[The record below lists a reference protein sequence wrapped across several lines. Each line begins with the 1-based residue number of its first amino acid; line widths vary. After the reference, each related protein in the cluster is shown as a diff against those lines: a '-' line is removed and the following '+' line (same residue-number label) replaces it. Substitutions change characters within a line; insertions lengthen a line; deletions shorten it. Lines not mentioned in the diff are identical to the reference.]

1 MLQWFVGAKYH
12 THTHVYTCIVYTC
25 IVYTCIK
32 FGQARACMLHLL
44 KGDLCCMLGSRGPV
58 PNWTVIKLCVCVFGS
73 LPGVTWTGPGL
84 VHRQLHAACGNATI
98 TNGPLHGWGK
108 TIIAKKSPQKSWTPF
123 FCYPRIHG
131 SWSQYAVLLRYEGSV
146 GEPHG
151 RGRGWQTFMGGLFA
165 QQKIKIGIEGSPGH
179 IFVDQS
185 RRQQDIVFSCDWK
198 WRGGWRRARKV
209 WPPFSL
215 RPPLAWPCRR
225 APQCSAKR
233 MWWTRSG

>member
-1 MLQWFVGAKYH
+1 MHASFVKG
-12 THTHVYTCIVYTC
+12 
-25 IVYTCIK
+25 
-32 FGQARACMLHLL
+32 GSLLHAWL
-44 KGDLCCMLGSRGPV
+44 KGPCA
-58 PNWTVIKLCVCVFGS
+58 KLASDQIVCVCVFGS

-151 RGRGWQTFMGGLFA
+151 RGRG
-165 QQKIKIGIEGSPGH
+165 
-179 IFVDQS
+179 
-185 RRQQDIVFSCDWK
+185 
-198 WRGGWRRARKV
+198 
-209 WPPFSL
+209 
-215 RPPLAWPCRR
+215 
-225 APQCSAKR
+225 
-233 MWWTRSG
+233 